1 MPLWWWGVHLWMLP
15 DHCPPHPDHTLWRS
29 YPIINFSIDYTK
41 LSALFFYQDVFSVWW
56 TFSLPLS
63 SNKAQVS
70 KWQSILSKM
79 LISISLGTART
90 SLNVLSSEVSKFP
103 IPKYISYN
111 FWTRFLWH
119 TCGTMSYVPYQI
131 NNSRARTRKCSLYY
145 SLWSTDHNFSPL
157 KNKIIAFIQKVSF
170 SSDPWLPN

>member
-1 MPLWWWGVHLWMLP
+1 MV
-15 DHCPPHPDHTLWRS
+15 RS
-29 YPIINFSIDYTK
+29 SPVNASR
-41 LSALFFYQDVFSVWW
+41 
-56 TFSLPLS
+56 SLPTPSRSHPMKKLYYNKLLYWLHKAVSFIFLS
-63 SNKAQVS
+63 RCLLSLVDIFIA
-70 KWQSILSKM
+70 SIFQQGSSFKVAKHSFKNVNFYLT
-79 LISISLGTART
+79 GTART

-103 IPKYISYN
+103 IPKYIGYN